1 MEKKFAEL
9 KALVAEIHDL
19 KAALA
24 LLEWDQQVYL
34 PAGAENGRAAQ
45 IETLSGVI
53 HAKSTAAKLGRLIE
67 TLEPADYPEDSTER
81 ALLARLRRDFAK
93 KNKVPAKLVSQL
105 ARTTAEAHAAWVR
118 GAAGGGLYT
127 VRSSSGADRGAE
139 TPLCGAFRA
148 VGEHLRSAA
157 GPIMNP
163 A

>member
-93 KNKVPAKLVSQL
+93 KNKVPAKLV
-105 ARTTAEAHAAWVR
+105 
-118 GAAGGGLYT
+118 
-127 VRSSSGADRGAE
+127 
-139 TPLCGAFRA
+139 
-148 VGEHLRSAA
+148 
-157 GPIMNP
+157 
-163 A
+163 

>member
-81 ALLARLRRDFAK
+81 ALLVRLRRDFAK

-118 GAAGGGLYT
+118 ARQAAMAPST
-127 VRSSSGADRGAE
+127 SEASPTISRSAPEFSSSDR
-139 TPLCGAFRA
+139 TPARTMG
-148 VGEHLRSAA
+148 
-157 GPIMNP
+157 
-163 A
+163 